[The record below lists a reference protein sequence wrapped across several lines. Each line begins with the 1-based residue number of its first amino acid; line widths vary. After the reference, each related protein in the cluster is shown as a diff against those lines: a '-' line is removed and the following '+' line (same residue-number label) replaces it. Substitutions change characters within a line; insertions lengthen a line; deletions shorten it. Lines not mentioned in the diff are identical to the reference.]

1 MRVPEKQN
9 VLSNLART
17 VIILFF
23 PVLSTI
29 DFATAQESGLA
40 FLTIGTD
47 AAAVA
52 RADAST
58 ASTRGAY
65 ATFWNPAGL
74 AIAGPNEVA
83 LSHHLW
89 IDGIRTYS
97 IAARFSVGKTSGAG
111 LFITGT
117 DSGELE
123 ARDQPGPPSGTFEAQ
138 FLTVGGSYA
147 LTFGPVRAG
156 MTIKYITERIF
167 NDTARGYGFDA
178 GLHASFLNNGLHAGA
193 VIQNVGEMGELRARA
208 TDLPK
213 TFRFGTQFFP
223 FRVVN
228 ALDGSSLVNISISAD
243 VSHNMVD
250 ENTRLHF
257 GGDGRLLDVIIVR
270 LGYMTSDALRG
281 FSTGLGLEISD
292 LSFDYAMVPFKDG
305 FDGPAHVISLRFGY

>member
-1 MRVPEKQN
+1 MMK
-9 VLSNLART
+9 
-17 VIILFF
+17 IILRLTLFF
-23 PVLSTI
+23 LLLVSRTI
-29 DFATAQESGLA
+29 DGAVAQESGLA

-74 AIAGPNEVA
+74 AIAGRNEVA

-97 IAARFSVGKTSGAG
+97 IAARFSAGKTSGVG

-147 LTFGPVRAG
+147 VTLGPVRAG
-156 MTIKYITERIF
+156 MTVKYITERIF
-167 NDTARGYGFDA
+167 NDSARGYGFDV
-178 GLHASFLNNGLHAGA
+178 GLHASFLNNGLHLGT
-193 VIQNVGEMGELRARA
+193 VIQNVGEMSELRSRA
-208 TDLPK
+208 TELPK

-228 ALDGSSLVNISISAD
+228 GMDGSSLVHISISAD

-250 ENTRLHF
+250 DNTRVHF
-257 GGDGRLLDVIIVR
+257 GGDGKVLDVLVIR
-270 LGYMTSDALRG
+270 LGYMTNDTLRG

-292 LSFDYAMVPFKDG
+292 INFDYAMVPFKEG
-305 FDGPAHVISLRFGY
+305 FDGPAHVISLRYGY